1 MLCKKKNLQMANHFY
16 NADGNP
22 NWYNNLGETLAVCNN
37 LLLESCCICCPMLD
51 VQTFH
56 LVGVNI
62 QYLMVGKKELF
73 KVLVSQFKF
82 IFLNLGIFLK
92 YFTYN

>member
-1 MLCKKKNLQMANHFY
+1 MGNHFY

-22 NWYNNLGETLAVCNN
+22 NWYNNLGGSLAVCNN
-37 LLLESCCICCPMLD
+37 LLLESCSICHPVLD

-62 QYLMVGKKELF
+62 QYLMVGRKELF
-73 KVLVSQFKF
+73 
-82 IFLNLGIFLK
+82 
-92 YFTYN
+92 